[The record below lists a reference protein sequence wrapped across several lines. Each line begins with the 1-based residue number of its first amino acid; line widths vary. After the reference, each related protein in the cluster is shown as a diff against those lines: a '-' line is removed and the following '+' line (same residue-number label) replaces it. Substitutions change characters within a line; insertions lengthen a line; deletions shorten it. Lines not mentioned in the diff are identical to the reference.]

1 MVRCSEKARVLGY
14 TWFAPG
20 CEGTHN
26 TQESVWEGTSFSGL
40 RCFCCRYFACPWE
53 NRSSCCSLRINGTMK
68 EEYEDGE
75 VSKGAAK
82 RSRKPFHTAPIIVAS
97 LIRRRSSTDV
107 KRVPKLQEKSRPLPP
122 CLALHK
128 ENSIPCVCISFSVN
142 VNQGFQDSL
151 GNQLIMNFSHLGSQG
166 GKLIICLWLFC
177 CSQETVKNFWCF

>member
-1 MVRCSEKARVLGY
+1 MMVRCCEKARVLGY

-20 CEGTHN
+20 CEGTLN

-97 LIRRRSSTDV
+97 LIRRRSSNDG
-107 KRVPKLQEKSRPLPP
+107 KRVPKLQEESCPPPPEKKQHSLCLHQLLCKCQSRLPGFAGKSTDYT
-122 CLALHK
+122 
-128 ENSIPCVCISFSVN
+128 F
-142 VNQGFQDSL
+142 
-151 GNQLIMNFSHLGSQG
+151 
-166 GKLIICLWLFC
+166 
-177 CSQETVKNFWCF
+177 